1 MSVESRRREFDEA
14 TEKPKQKDWLLTAI
28 AVFKLVK
35 GVLLLL
41 VGIGALSLV
50 HKDVAE
56 TLTNVVDAFRVDP
69 NNRHIHQ
76 IIVKLGVANARKLEE
91 VGAGTFFYSALL
103 LTEGTGLLL
112 KRHWAEYFTIIVTAS
127 FIPMEIYE
135 ILRRLTF
142 TRIALL
148 GVNVAIVV
156 YLVKRIKTRKET
168 E

>member
-76 IIVKLGVANARKLEE
+76 IIVKLGVANSRKLEE